1 METSLSILSSMMDKH
16 QVTYTQMIG
25 GEFNMGLYESLKD
38 VAKAVQKAD
47 NIDLYIKLI
56 NLSTQAYELQE
67 EILRLREENSQLK
80 KRREIEAIII
90 RHQEPVVTKA
100 DDSVSVYYCA
110 HCWDNE
116 GRLFQ
121 VSCSEN
127 GTFICP
133 HCNTAGVYDR
143 KKEEAYDA
151 ETMQFPVV
159 F

>member
-90 RHQEPVVTKA
+90 RHQ
-100 DDSVSVYYCA
+100 
-110 HCWDNE
+110 
-116 GRLFQ
+116 
-121 VSCSEN
+121 
-127 GTFICP
+127 
-133 HCNTAGVYDR
+133 
-143 KKEEAYDA
+143 
-151 ETMQFPVV
+151 
-159 F
+159 